1 MIIPSASPGL
11 AKGYERLIKITY
23 KKVTETVGSQ
33 LGIPA
38 TAVGGASGSAEYLA
52 TLEDRTVDSASSLPL
67 FSCHDIKSFSHIALE
82 SEESSHLPLGTIQN
96 IYLCLCFEGFWR
108 NQYDSSSHSTRFPCN
123 HYFIT
128 STSETHRMARLPPS
142 STWNARHW
150 SAESYGLSCVH

>member
-11 AKGYERLIKITY
+11 AKGYERLIEITY

-52 TLEDRTVDSASSLPL
+52 TLEDRAVDSASSLPL
-67 FSCHDIKSFSHIALE
+67 FSCHDIKS
-82 SEESSHLPLGTIQN
+82 LGTIQN

-108 NQYDSSSHSTRFPCN
+108 NQYDSSSHSTRFPCS

-128 STSETHRMARLPPS
+128 STSETHRMARLPLP

-150 SAESYGLSCVH
+150 SAESYGLSCVY